1 MPDLALDL
9 RFLHYAILVA
19 RLGSFSAVAESLDL
33 SHTTV
38 NRRVSLLERRLGFGL
53 FERDAT
59 GAHLTPAGAKFVED
73 AERGMSTLL
82 RAVDSARNFQ
92 KGATGVLRIG
102 VMTSLSG
109 GFLAELLNAFHAKY
123 PEVEFEISEITS
135 ESGVTGVL
143 WGHLDL
149 AFLPRTDDIAGCM
162 VIDLWQERVHLAV
175 PEGHHLSNS
184 SNVTWEELRAER
196 FLVPSGN
203 AGAELDQR
211 YLEKLSKSG
220 PSPKIST
227 HDVGRE
233 NLLSLVGHGCGV
245 ALVLSSSMHSQH
257 AGVCFLPIGDP
268 PEFTSFSAVCLSK
281 NQSVPLKNLI
291 NQAQARAKA
300 GSGHPG

>member
-1 MPDLALDL
+1 MPDIALDL

-38 NRRVSLLERRLGFGL
+38 NRRVSLLERRLGFQI

-59 GAHLTPAGAKFVED
+59 GAHLTAAGAKFVED

-82 RAVDSARNFQ
+82 RAVNSARNFQ

-109 GFLAELLNAFHAKY
+109 GFLAELLNAFHARY
-123 PEVEFEISEITS
+123 PEVEFEINEITS

-149 AFLPRTDDIAGCM
+149 AFLPQTENIAGCM
-162 VIDLWQERVHLAV
+162 VIHLWQERVHLAV
-175 PEGHHLSNS
+175 PEGHHLSS
-184 SNVTWEELRAER
+184 SSRVTWDELRAEH
-196 FLVPSGN
+196 FLVPCGN
-203 AGAELDQR
+203 AGAELDKR
-211 YLEKLSKSG
+211 YLEQLSKSG
-220 PSPKIST
+220 PSPKISI

-257 AGVCFLPIGDP
+257 AGVRFLPIGDP

-281 NQSVPLKNLI
+281 NQSVPLKNLM
-291 NQAQARAKA
+291 NQAQAHTRVGGGPNK
-300 GSGHPG
+300 